1 MAEVVISPDYY
12 CRGKTEVWDFI
23 REQGLNYHLGNVVK
37 YVCRAGY
44 KDNDIED
51 LKKAITYLTNELE
64 SRTKLNR

>member
-44 KDNDIED
+44 KDNDIQD

-64 SRTKLNR
+64 ARTKLNS